1 MATLSRLNYVDWI
14 MSHIMCAICE
24 KPVER
29 IEREGCFELD
39 AVRFRVWCHGDQD
52 NCVITHLMIEDAKL
66 EPGYAFT
73 TARLEGQVAGRTLLS
88 VDQVAQAD
96 RGRELSRHVQLP
108 DRSAVAPGGQAD
120 GLLQA
125 DEVRDEDQE

>member
-1 MATLSRLNYVDWI
+1 
-14 MSHIMCAICE
+14 
-24 KPVER
+24 
-29 IEREGCFELD
+29 
-39 AVRFRVWCHGDQD
+39 
-52 NCVITHLMIEDAKL
+52 MIEEAKL

-125 DEVRDEDQE
+125 DEVRDED